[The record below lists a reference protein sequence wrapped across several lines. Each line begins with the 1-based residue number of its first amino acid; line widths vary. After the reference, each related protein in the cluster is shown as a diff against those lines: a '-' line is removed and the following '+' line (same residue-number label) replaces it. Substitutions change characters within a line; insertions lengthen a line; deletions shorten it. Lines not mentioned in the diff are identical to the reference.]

1 MARVER
7 RCVLSIIRESKAGTG
22 CIMFRGHQMSRTSEH
37 GNSKRKEAESSG
49 AKVVAKGGEPQQL
62 LVRVPPTA
70 GASSVSTATFSSMSK
85 QAESL
90 VSGGNSVVFNPYN
103 NNLVF
108 QWIAMN
114 MNDCISIDTM
124 KRAIANI
131 ANIQFTSGGTMTG
144 ISDGFIVDD
153 RGQIVQLYDPT
164 IALSCAFGYKIQT
177 ESTET
182 STRLD
187 VEIERRQLDFSQL
200 LMKYQ
205 ETDRNAMHAES
216 MIHYIDFNLT
226 DHVMTFRIPVE
237 DEMGT
242 LSHGDMLPAET
253 MEYGAI
259 VPGRYDPHVGI
270 DEVEMVGFTSRDVVT
285 VDRDGI
291 AVDGTVRVSGDVV
304 CGGVADV
311 AAIVP
316 SGGVVRCGGSLTVDG
331 DVVAQS
337 DVTVNKNIAAM
348 GYVYGNG
355 GIGFPEYSVT
365 VEDPEGGAE
374 PVTITFPEMLVVGV
388 AQTFDVVSV
397 DLVPSSQ
404 AVNDLI
410 KAMMTTHT
418 HTHTHCARPLRS
430 ALRACLGLRGR

>member
-1 MARVER
+1 
-7 RCVLSIIRESKAGTG
+7 
-22 CIMFRGHQMSRTSEH
+22 MSRTSEH

-62 LVRVPPTA
+62 LVRAPPTA

-131 ANIQFTSGGTMTG
+131 ANIQFTSGGT
-144 ISDGFIVDD
+144 
-153 RGQIVQLYDPT
+153 QIVQLYDPT

-226 DHVMTFRIPVE
+226 DHVMTFR
-237 DEMGT
+237 
-242 LSHGDMLPAET
+242 
-253 MEYGAI
+253 
-259 VPGRYDPHVGI
+259 
-270 DEVEMVGFTSRDVVT
+270 
-285 VDRDGI
+285 
-291 AVDGTVRVSGDVV
+291 
-304 CGGVADV
+304 C
-311 AAIVP
+311 
-316 SGGVVRCGGSLTVDG
+316 
-331 DVVAQS
+331 
-337 DVTVNKNIAAM
+337 
-348 GYVYGNG
+348 
-355 GIGFPEYSVT
+355 
-365 VEDPEGGAE
+365 
-374 PVTITFPEMLVVGV
+374 
-388 AQTFDVVSV
+388 
-397 DLVPSSQ
+397 
-404 AVNDLI
+404 
-410 KAMMTTHT
+410 
-418 HTHTHCARPLRS
+418 
-430 ALRACLGLRGR
+430 

>member
-1 MARVER
+1 
-7 RCVLSIIRESKAGTG
+7 
-22 CIMFRGHQMSRTSEH
+22 MSRTSEH
-37 GNSKRKEAESSG
+37 GTGKRKETDTT
-49 AKVVAKGGEPQQL
+49 AKVVSKGGEPQQL
-62 LVRVPPTA
+62 LVRAPPTA

-85 QAESL
+85 QAESLVSGGNSVVFNPL

-216 MIHYIDFNLT
+216 MIHYIDFDLT
-226 DHVMTFRIPVE
+226 DVTCCRRRRWSMVRSFREGMTR
-237 DEMGT
+237 
-242 LSHGDMLPAET
+242 ML
-253 MEYGAI
+253 
-259 VPGRYDPHVGI
+259 
-270 DEVEMVGFTSRDVVT
+270 
-285 VDRDGI
+285 
-291 AVDGTVRVSGDVV
+291 
-304 CGGVADV
+304 
-311 AAIVP
+311 
-316 SGGVVRCGGSLTVDG
+316 GS
-331 DVVAQS
+331 
-337 DVTVNKNIAAM
+337 M
-348 GYVYGNG
+348 
-355 GIGFPEYSVT
+355 
-365 VEDPEGGAE
+365 
-374 PVTITFPEMLVVGV
+374 
-388 AQTFDVVSV
+388 
-397 DLVPSSQ
+397 
-404 AVNDLI
+404 
-410 KAMMTTHT
+410 
-418 HTHTHCARPLRS
+418 RWR
-430 ALRACLGLRGR
+430 